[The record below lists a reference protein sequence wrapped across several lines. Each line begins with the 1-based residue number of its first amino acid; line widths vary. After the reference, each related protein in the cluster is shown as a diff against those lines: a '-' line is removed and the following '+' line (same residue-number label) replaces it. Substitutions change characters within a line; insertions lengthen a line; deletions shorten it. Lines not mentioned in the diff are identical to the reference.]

1 MVLYRYYRLNVCNIL
16 LPRIIRIKREDA
28 KKRGMKDEGDIKKF
42 ENWENKEGEERER
55 EIVDE
60 TGEEKDKEL
69 TS

>member
-16 LPRIIRIKREDA
+16 LPRIIRIKREDE

-60 TGEEKDKEL
+60 TGEEKYKEL
-69 TS
+69 IS